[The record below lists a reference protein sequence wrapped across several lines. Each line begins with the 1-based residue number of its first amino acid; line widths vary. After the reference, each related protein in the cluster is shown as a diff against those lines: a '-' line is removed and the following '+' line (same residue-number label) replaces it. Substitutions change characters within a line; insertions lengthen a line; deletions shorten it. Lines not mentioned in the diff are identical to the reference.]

1 MSNIC
6 LPEQFKIVQGAA
18 PITTNGAVTGDYVS
32 LKNVHRAWVIFEL
45 NQAVGHATVCSL
57 MRATAVAPTGG
68 TAVTELVKI
77 WENEATGT
85 SDTLVA
91 QTDAASITMTGDIA
105 DKQVVMQIDPE
116 LLTATFDCIAGKTS
130 ASSQSTNH
138 VSMTYILEYRY
149 GQATPPTAITD

>member
-6 LPEQFKIVQGAA
+6 LPEQFKIVQGKSPTA
-18 PITTNGAVTGDYVS
+18 TSSAVTGDYVS

-45 NQAVGHATVCSL
+45 TQAAAHATVCSL
-57 MRATAVAPTGG
+57 MRATAVAPTDG

-77 WENEATGT
+77 WENEDTAT

-91 QTDAASITMTGDIA
+91 QTDAASIALTSEIKN
-105 DKQVVMQIDPE
+105 KQVVMQIDPE

-130 ASSQSTNH
+130 ASSESTNF
-138 VSMTYILEYRY
+138 VSMTYILEYCY
-149 GQATPPTAITD
+149 AQATPPTAITD